1 MNKEK
6 LLTFAVIALFLLNLG
21 TLGFLFFRRP
31 LHPQRGGGPQLDR
44 HIIEQLQ
51 LDAAQQ
57 QQFERLKS
65 AHHEQIMADNR
76 AYRETLDSY
85 LDLLKNEGVVPAQK
99 DSIEAVLTRIQN
111 HKASVT
117 FQHFAELKALCTLA
131 QKQRFDALLP
141 ELKQVILPPPPA
153 DRR

>member
-1 MNKEK
+1 M
-6 LLTFAVIALFLLNLG
+6 
-21 TLGFLFFRRP
+21 
-31 LHPQRGGGPQLDR
+31 DR